1 MDQAAFLAFAELLA
15 GLALPEGLDMVQADS
30 TIIIAEESGVRT
42 ITLNRPDVL
51 NAFNTVLLQEL
62 GQAVRTAEKDKSVR
76 CLVLTGKGRGF
87 SAGQDLADVSERYK
101 TDDPI
106 ELGNHLRKFYNPL
119 IAKLRTMEKP
129 VITSVNGVAA
139 GAGCSLALA
148 ADLRIAAESASF
160 IQAFINV
167 GLVPDSGSTFMLP
180 RLIGVSRAMEMAWT
194 GRKIKADEALRI
206 GLVNQVVPDEQL
218 AEATA
223 KLAQKLASLP
233 PRGIG
238 LTKRAINAAWSND
251 LADQLDYEAM
261 LQTTAGK
268 TKDHREGVAAFL
280 EKRPPK
286 FTGD

>member
-1 MDQAAFLAFAELLA
+1 MQDNYESIR
-15 GLALPEGLDMVQADS
+15 VADV
-30 TIIIAEESGVRT
+30 SGVRT

-51 NAFNTVLLQEL
+51 NALNTELLKEL
-62 GQAVRTAEKDKSVR
+62 SQAVRAAEKDKSVR
-76 CLVLTGKGRGF
+76 CLVLTGQGRGF
-87 SAGQDLADVSERYK
+87 SAGQDLADVAERYK

-106 ELGNHLRKFYNPL
+106 ELGHHLRKFYNPL
-119 IAKLRTMEKP
+119 IVKIRTMEKP
-129 VITSVNGVAA
+129 VIASVNGVAA

-160 IQAFINV
+160 IQAFIHV

-180 RLIGVSRAMEMAWT
+180 RLIGVSRALEMAWT
-194 GRKIKADEALRI
+194 GRKIKAEEALRI
-206 GLVNQVVPDEQL
+206 GLVNQVAPDEQL

-223 KLAQKLASLP
+223 KLARKLASLP

-251 LADQLDYEAM
+251 LTDQLDYEAM

-280 EKRPPK
+280 EKRSPK
-286 FTGD
+286 FTGE